1 MENTEKVAPESSQER
16 PTNPFDN
23 PQPSTSSGRVQNSD
37 DVSDTE
43 FLGEVRAVRV
53 ESEPPKP
60 PADSPADQ
68 PDEQPDR
75 EQQSMRSMNG
85 LHMHILDICGEKL
98 YFCKMC
104 KVAFHSKELCIRH
117 LKKFHVCEIWANL
130 HDDFHLMPSDIPPD
144 FHLPP
149 F

>member
-1 MENTEKVAPESSQER
+1 MKNTEKVAPESSQER
-16 PTNPFDN
+16 PTNPFDD
-23 PQPSTSSGRVQNSD
+23 PQPSTSSGRV
-37 DVSDTE
+37 SDTK
-43 FLGEVRAVRV
+43 FLGEVRAVRA

-60 PADSPADQ
+60 PADQ

-85 LHMHILDICGEKL
+85 LHMHIVDIFGENNQSLKL

-130 HDDFHLMPSDIPPD
+130 HDDFHLMSSDVPPD